1 MFERLMKYLCKLGID
16 YEVQEKT
23 TTFDFQIHS
32 TVGKWNCLLSL
43 QTAAGIGFYSTLLS
57 PVPRQKH
64 SQMAL
69 FLMYLNNQQL
79 FGNFELD
86 LKTGDVRFKTYLD
99 LETCDFSEHLLDR
112 TMLRNVTTMERYFPQ
127 IMNLITA
134 A

>member
-1 MFERLMKYLCKLGID
+1 MFERLMKYLCRLGIN

-23 TTFDFQIHS
+23 TAFDFQIHS
-32 TVGKWNCLLSL
+32 NVGKWNCLLSL
-43 QTAAGIGFYSTLLS
+43 QSAAGIGFYSTLLA
-57 PVPRQKH
+57 PVPQPRRA
-64 SQMAL
+64 QMAL

-99 LETCDFSEHLLDR
+99 LETQDFAEHLLDR
-112 TMLRNVTTMERYFPQ
+112 TMLRNVTTMERHFAQ
-127 IMNLITA
+127 IMQMIKA

>member
-1 MFERLMKYLCKLGID
+1 MKYLCRLGIN
-16 YEVQEKT
+16 YEVQDKT
-23 TTFDFQIHS
+23 TAFDFQINS

-43 QTAAGIGFYSTLLS
+43 QSAAGIGFYSTLLA

-64 SQMAL
+64 PQMAL

-99 LETCDFSEHLLDR
+99 LEAQDFAEHLLDR

-127 IMNLITA
+127 IMQIIHA